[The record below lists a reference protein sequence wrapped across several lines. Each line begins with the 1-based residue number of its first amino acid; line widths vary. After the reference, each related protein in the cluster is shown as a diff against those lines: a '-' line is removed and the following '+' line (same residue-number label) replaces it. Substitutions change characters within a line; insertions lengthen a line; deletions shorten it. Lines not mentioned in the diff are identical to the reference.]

1 MQSGLD
7 STGHIRITRT
17 KVKAKLPSNTEDYR
31 RVMRVEMNAWL
42 CMAARYKA
50 KSWLHG
56 LTPEPFNRFVDFILG
71 EKVLNIQVPSL
82 QGEGQQKVR
91 PDWSIVL
98 SFEQKLR
105 KEAMKLVV
113 KDGVTLADALH
124 RVIRDAE
131 LKETYFTTPVALRAA
146 MSSSSDGSHPFKFQR
161 FNNKGGGGK
170 SFTPKGKGKGLKGKE
185 IRKELAGLQLAWR
198 TPDNRELCFSYNTG
212 SCNGKCDRVHQC
224 RVKGCY
230 GDHPAIKHKEIV
242 GL

>member
-1 MQSGLD
+1 
-7 STGHIRITRT
+7 
-17 KVKAKLPSNTEDYR
+17 
-31 RVMRVEMNAWL
+31 MRVEMNAWL
-42 CMAARYKA
+42 CMAARCKA

-146 MSSSSDGSHPFKFQR
+146 MSPSSDGSHPFKFQR

-170 SFTPKGKGKGLKGKE
+170 SFTPKGKGKGPKGKGKE

-230 GDHPAIKHKEIV
+230 GDHPAIKYKEIV
-242 GL
+242 GS